1 MKGNYQIACE
11 VVLGKWG
18 NGRERMERLTAAG
31 YDAEAVQSIVNAIIW
46 DGYTEP
52 EPAGEKFLE
61 VEVDLDE
68 YAGINLKFRKGGQ
81 Q

>member
-46 DGYTEP
+46 DGYVEP

-68 YAGINLKFRKGGQ
+68 YTGINLKFRKGGQ